1 MICNNLVTMYYD
13 RAKERNISDIRI
25 GLGYTAVLLDDG
37 RCGLAWTGTG
47 GKKTCCS
54 LMEDAGFLIGKS
66 AAELIHFYPSHNPLK
81 ASVGLATI
89 NSLANYEETE
99 KVEGDILEHLNLKP
113 DDRVGIIGD
122 FKPLVKEIEKITEKI
137 FIFEKN
143 FSDSKYFVPETEI
156 SKILPDCSVVLIT
169 ATSLVNKTF
178 ESLIELIK
186 NVPSC
191 TMLGPS
197 TPLVP
202 AFFSDKNIRIL
213 SGVQVID
220 TDRVLKVVSQA
231 GGMKSFK
238 DFVKKVNVFI

>member
-1 MICNNLVTMYYD
+1 MICHGLVSMYYD
-13 RAKERNISDIRI
+13 RAKERHISDIRI

-37 RCGLAWTGTG
+37 RCGLAWTGTCVE
-47 GKKTCCS
+47 KTCCS
-54 LMEDAGFLIGKS
+54 LMEGAGSFIGKS

-89 NSLANYEETE
+89 NSLANYEKTE
-99 KVEGDILEHLNLKP
+99 KKEGDIIGYLNLKP

-143 FSDSKYFVPETEI
+143 FSDSKYFTLETAMTEI
-156 SKILPDCSVVLIT
+156 LPSCSVVLIT
-169 ATSLVNKTF
+169 ATTLVNKTF
-178 ESLIELIK
+178 EPLIELLK
-186 NVPSC
+186 DVPTSAL
-191 TMLGPS
+191 LGPS

-238 DFVKKVNVFI
+238 GFVKKVNVFI

>member
-1 MICNNLVTMYYD
+1 MICNNLVSMYYD
-13 RAKERNISDIRI
+13 RAKERNIADIRI

-54 LMEDAGFLIGKS
+54 LMEDAGFFIGKS
-66 AAELIHFYPSHNPLK
+66 AAELIHFYPSNNPLK

-89 NSLANYEETE
+89 NSLANYEKTG
-99 KVEGDILEHLNLKP
+99 KKEGDILGCLNLKP

-122 FKPLVKEIEKITEKI
+122 FKPLVKEMEKITENI

-143 FSDSKYFVPETEI
+143 FSDSKYFVAETEI
-156 SKILPDCSVVLIT
+156 SKLLPDCSVVLIT

-178 ESLIELIK
+178 ELLIELIK

-191 TMLGPS
+191 AMLGPS

-213 SGVQVID
+213 SGVEVID
-220 TDRVLKVVSQA
+220 TDRVLNIVSQA

-238 DFVKKVNVFI
+238 NYVKKVNVFI